1 MKIKT
6 KELSYEEVMAL
17 PRAEHKLPRKPSRIL
32 HTVMR
37 LASIPDL
44 RAVNFKVEDKDLQRA
59 GNGPWLVLMN
69 HSSFLDFEI
78 LSRILYPK
86 PYHIV
91 ATSDGFVGKEWLM
104 RGLGCIPTQK
114 FVRDVTLL
122 TDIRQA
128 LQVNRESVVLYPE
141 ASYSFDGTTT
151 PLPRRLGRLFKLMG
165 VPVVMITTYGSFTR
179 DPLYNNLQKRK
190 VNVSARVECLFTP
203 EETRSMS
210 DEELDGRL
218 DKAFALDYFTW
229 QKENGVRTPE
239 PFRADGLNRI
249 LYKCPACGSEGSMR
263 GEGILLKCGTCGKT
277 YRMEEDGSMLADS
290 GTTEYQHIPDWYAWE
305 RECVKIAVSDGSY
318 SMDLKVRIGM
328 MVDFK
333 AIYMVGNGT
342 LRHDL
347 NGFVLDG
354 CEGKLHFEQGPL
366 ACYSVYSDYFWY
378 EIGDVVC
385 IGNKDVLYYCFPE
398 QKDVVAKIRL
408 AAEEIFKLNVREGP
422 SGGPSRAMGG

>member
-1 MKIKT
+1 MRIKT
-6 KELSYEEVMAL
+6 RELSYEEVMAL
-17 PRAEHKLPRKPSRIL
+17 PGAAHILPRKPSRIL
-32 HTVMR
+32 HTAMR

-44 RAVNFKVEDKDLQRA
+44 KAVHFRFEDKDLQRA
-59 GNGPWLVLMN
+59 GKGPWLVLMN

-78 LSRILYPK
+78 LSRIMYPK

-122 TDIRQA
+122 TDIRHA
-128 LQVNRESVVLYPE
+128 LQVNRTSVILYPE

-151 PLPRRLGRLFKLMG
+151 PLPRRFSRLFKLMG

-190 VNVSARVECLFTP
+190 VSVSAKVECLFTP
-203 EETRSMS
+203 EEIASLP
-210 DEELDGRL
+210 DDELDSRL
-218 DKAFALDYFTW
+218 DKAFSLDYFAW

-249 LYKCPACGSEGSMR
+249 LYKCPSCGSEGAMT
-263 GEGILLKCGTCGKT
+263 GKGTTIKCGACGKL
-277 YRMEEDGSMLADS
+277 YRMEEDGSMMAGS
-290 GTTEYQHIPDWYAWE
+290 GVTEYPHIPDWYTWE
-305 RECVKIAVSDGSY
+305 RKCVKEAVLDGSY
-318 SMDLKVRIGM
+318 SMDLDVRIGM

-354 CEGKLHFEQGPL
+354 CGGKLHYEQGPL
-366 ACYSVYSDYFWY
+366 ACYSVYSDYYWY

-408 AAEEIFKLNVREGP
+408 AAEEIYKTHLG
-422 SGGPSRAMGG
+422 

>member
-6 KELSYEEVMAL
+6 KDLSYEEVAAL
-17 PRAEHKLPRKPSRIL
+17 PRVTHKLPRKPSRIL

-44 RAVNFKVEDKDLQRA
+44 NAVNFKYEKIDLQRA
-59 GNGPWLVLMN
+59 GKGPWLVLMN

-78 LSRILYPK
+78 LSRIMYPR

-122 TDIRQA
+122 SDIRHA
-128 LQVNRESVVLYPE
+128 LQVNRTSVVLYPE

-151 PLPRRLGRLFKLMG
+151 PLPRRMGRLFKLMG

-190 VNVSARVECLFTP
+190 VKVCAKVECLFTP
-203 EETRSMS
+203 EEISS
-210 DEELDGRL
+210 IPDDVLDSRL
-218 DKAFALDYFTW
+218 DKAFSLDYFAW
-229 QKENGVRTPE
+229 QKENGIRTPE

-249 LYKCPACGSEGSMR
+249 LYKCPSCGSEGAME
-263 GEGILLKCGTCGKT
+263 GEGISIRCGSCGKL
-277 YRMEEDGSMLADS
+277 YRMEEDGSMQAGS
-290 GTTEYQHIPDWYAWE
+290 GATEYPHIPDWYAWE
-305 RECVKIAVSDGSY
+305 RECVKEAVLDGSY
-318 SMDLKVRIGM
+318 SMKLDVRIGM

-354 CEGKLHFEQGPL
+354 CDGKLHYEQGPL
-366 ACYSVYSDYFWY
+366 VCYSVYSDYYWY

-385 IGNKDVLYYCFPE
+385 IGNKDALYYCFPQ

-408 AAEEIFKLNVREGP
+408 ATEEIYKTHLG
-422 SGGPSRAMGG
+422 

>member
-6 KELSYEEVMAL
+6 KDLAYEQVVAL
-17 PRAEHKLPRKPSRIL
+17 PRAEHKLPRKPSRLL
-32 HTVMR
+32 HTIMR

-44 RAVNFKVEDKDLQRA
+44 RDVAFEYEKVDLDRA
-59 GNGPWLVLMN
+59 GTGPWLVLMN

-86 PYHIV
+86 PYQIV

-122 TDIRQA
+122 NDIRHA
-128 LQVNRESVVLYPE
+128 LKENRASVVIYPE

-151 PLPRRLGRLFKLMG
+151 PLPRRLGRLFKMMG
-165 VPVVMITTYGSFTR
+165 VPVVMITTFGSFTR

-190 VNVSARVECLFTP
+190 VKVTARVECLFTP
-203 EETRSMS
+203 EEAAEHPGDVLES
-210 DEELDGRL
+210 RL
-218 DKAFALDYFTW
+218 DEAFRLDYFAW
-229 QKENGVRTPE
+229 QKSYGIKTPE
-239 PFRADGLNRI
+239 PFRADSLNRI
-249 LYKCPACGSEGSMR
+249 LYKCPSCGAEGMMEGKGTELKCNACG
-263 GEGILLKCGTCGKT
+263 KVHH
-277 YRMEEDGSMLADS
+277 MEEDGSMSAAS
-290 GTTEYQHIPDWYAWE
+290 GVTEYPHIPDWYAWE
-305 RECVKIAVSDGSY
+305 RECVKKSILAGTY
-318 SMDLKVRIGM
+318 SMDLDVTIGM

-333 AIYMVGNGT
+333 SIYMVGKGK
-342 LRHDL
+342 LHHGL

-354 CEGKLHFEQGPL
+354 CDGKLHYEQSAK
-366 ACYSVYSDYFWY
+366 ACYSVYSDYYWY

-385 IGNKDVLYYCFPE
+385 IGGKDALYYCFPE

-408 AAEEIFKLNVREGP
+408 AAEEIFKTQ
-422 SGGPSRAMGG
+422 